1 MAKGASQGS
10 RINRCGK
17 ALSAAVVA
25 SGHLQSD
32 FMADAGVVN
41 GGASTEV
48 LALWGNRG
56 SSREGRQQSHPGQ
69 AQARRGVKQT
79 CSDPDSSTPPPL
91 LIPAIAQETRGKGKD
106 DRAVNRMD
114 FALLRFIPSLTSGV
128 PADSPLFAPG
138 PISGNQAWSD
148 VGVAPYARPGLS
160 PWYDTTDIVVPQKS
174 CRLLLALPYPKKFQ
188 EISFPWFPNVVRL
201 HRVLHACVLGEAPL
215 PLRAR
220 IATRKFP

>member
-1 MAKGASQGS
+1 MVLHRERGVSEEPAHMAPAGGAGAKEGRGPKRAPRAHGLAGKRPVVAACPPIRPQVVRNPSPNILLRKIKDRDGERGKSGS
-10 RINRCGK
+10 RIIRCGN

-48 LALWGNRG
+48 LAPWGNRG

-91 LIPAIAQETRGKGKD
+91 LIPAIAQETRGEGKD
-106 DRAVNRMD
+106 DRAVNRM
-114 FALLRFIPSLTSGV
+114 
-128 PADSPLFAPG
+128 
-138 PISGNQAWSD
+138 
-148 VGVAPYARPGLS
+148 
-160 PWYDTTDIVVPQKS
+160 
-174 CRLLLALPYPKKFQ
+174 
-188 EISFPWFPNVVRL
+188 
-201 HRVLHACVLGEAPL
+201 
-215 PLRAR
+215 
-220 IATRKFP
+220 